1 MSGVLIKN
9 DAVTLQSPIS
19 NTAGVHIK
27 YRMHKIT
34 VWIYFLISIRFYFL
48 LSISAK
54 KMFLLVRELYGCSE
68 AHLRSSNEISLRGV
82 CIVNINHR

>member
-27 YRMHKIT
+27 YRMQRIT
-34 VWIYFLISIRFYFL
+34 V
-48 LSISAK
+48 
-54 KMFLLVRELYGCSE
+54 
-68 AHLRSSNEISLRGV
+68 
-82 CIVNINHR
+82 

>member
-27 YRMHKIT
+27 YKMHKIT
-34 VWIYFLISIRFYFL
+34 V
-48 LSISAK
+48 
-54 KMFLLVRELYGCSE
+54 
-68 AHLRSSNEISLRGV
+68 
-82 CIVNINHR
+82 